1 MGSRPS
7 KGGQGYRSPVR
18 EDPNEPSILYTQ
30 RYMVVALY
38 NYPAGGPAECSIC
51 LGERLNVLSD
61 EGDWWRVSSTATG
74 KESYM
79 PSNYT
84 AKVYHSMLMM
94 TLATPVGAYSLSVR
108 WNTGSSWDSVKHYRI
123 HRLQNGWFYISPGL
137 TFSSLIQLVDHYSE
151 TLDGLCCLLKE
162 PCFIVGSN
170 KVPVVTGP
178 PPMAIRKPTLNWK
191 DVDSAMLF
199 GNEKVDEE
207 ESQVSEGLRE
217 AINSYL
223 FLTDC
228 EDCDLRCLCVQR
240 WLIALTRAL
249 IQVLIWALIW
259 ALSVCGAPGEECEH
273 TAPHVHTLVL
283 LLQLKGR
290 EHGSAPRRLGCRSEG
305 VVVLG
310 DRLES
315 QGLTLIG
322 CTVWPP

>member
-7 KGGQGYRSPVR
+7 KGGQGSRSPVR

-84 AKVYHSMLMM
+84 AKVYHSWLFEGISREKAEELLLLPHNREGSFLVRESH
-94 TLATPVGAYSLSVR
+94 THNGAYSLSVR
-108 WNTGSSWDSVKHYRI
+108 QNNGSSWDSVKHYRI

-151 TLDGLCCLLKE
+151 ALDGLCCLLKE

-199 GNEKVDEE
+199 GNEKVENEE

-228 EDCDLRCLCVQR
+228 EDC
-240 WLIALTRAL
+240 
-249 IQVLIWALIW
+249 
-259 ALSVCGAPGEECEH
+259 VCGARLDPSG
-273 TAPHVHTLVL
+273 PR
-283 LLQLKGR
+283 KG
-290 EHGSAPRRLGCRSEG
+290 
-305 VVVLG
+305 
-310 DRLES
+310 
-315 QGLTLIG
+315 Q
-322 CTVWPP
+322 